1 MIPLQYLSPVA
12 VRALPLGLG
21 YRRGKLR
28 EMHYAPAAIVVHTT
42 GGGPIARATE
52 DRFAAWRTKLDIPKG
67 DSLRCA
73 VALYT
78 HVMDAS
84 GHYVIGQ
91 DGTIVQVVPES
102 HAAWHVG
109 GKGSRPYFTQPEA
122 ALAGPKY
129 RWWRER
135 WPGLK
140 TPRELAGGNLW
151 RPAYQPP
158 GITHRIR
165 SGFPIGTCNENTI
178 GIEVVGPG
186 PWTPEA
192 WSALAMLCLDIE
204 RRRGLTLRR
213 DTVISHSD
221 AHPLSRTTPSGRPW
235 DPMAVTWTWERF
247 VPLLAEHRAPRVVA

>member
-1 MIPLQYLSPVA
+1 VTYWSPLAKRPA
-12 VRALPLGLG
+12 PLGLG

-42 GGGPIARATE
+42 GAGPIRRANE
-52 DRFAAWRTKLDIPKG
+52 DRFEAWRAKHDIPKG

-73 VALYT
+73 VVTYS

-84 GHYVIGQ
+84 GHYVIGP

-109 GKGSRPYFTQPEA
+109 GSGSRPYFNAPETCLQA
-122 ALAGPKY
+122 ERY

-151 RPAYQPP
+151 REPYTVP
-158 GITHRIR
+158 GLVHRIK
-165 SGFPIGTCNENTI
+165 SGFPIGTCNENTLAV
-178 GIEVVGPG
+178 EMVGPG
-186 PWTPEA
+186 PWSAEA
-192 WSALAMLCLDIE
+192 WHALASLCIDISQ
-204 RRRGLTLRR
+204 RRGLALKRG
-213 DTVISHSD
+213 TVISHSD
-221 AHPLSRTTPSGRPW
+221 AHPLSRTTPAGKAW
-235 DPMAVTWTWERF
+235 DPAPFAWSWERLE
-247 VPLLAEHRAPRVVA
+247 PLLVEVRTPRVVA